1 MITRIGYARRGNPA
15 RRGWQTG
22 PVLAFALSGLGIS
35 CEAELGVET
44 EAAPAALVESA
55 AEEAGSV
62 YREGPRTADGIGK
75 YYLGREIADYIRG
88 HGAIVWLE
96 RRSREREE
104 EPDKL
109 VEALDL
115 APGAVVADIG
125 AGSGYISFRI
135 AERTPEGRVYA
146 VDIQE
151 EMLEFLEKRI
161 EETGLSQVVPVLGTI
176 EDTKLPEGEVD
187 AAILVDAYHEFSHPY
202 EIMTSVVRALKKG
215 GRVYLVEYRA
225 NDPDVPI
232 KPLHTMTPEQAKKE
246 MEAVGLRWKETL
258 TILPWQYVFVFE
270 KP

>member
-1 MITRIGYARRGNPA
+1 MIERIGYAKRGSRP
-15 RRGWQTG
+15 RRGWQAG
-22 PVLAFALSGLGIS
+22 RAVVLALSGLGIS
-35 CEAELGVET
+35 CEAELGSER
-44 EAAPAALVESA
+44 AAPAVAKAEIASVE
-55 AEEAGSV
+55 AESV
-62 YREGPRTADGIGK
+62 YTEGQRTPDGIGK

-88 HGAIVWLE
+88 HGAIAWLE

-104 EPDKL
+104 EPDRL
-109 VEALDL
+109 VEKLDL
-115 APGAVVADIG
+115 EPGAVVADIG
-125 AGSGYISFRI
+125 AGSGYIAFRI

-146 VDIQE
+146 VEIQE
-151 EMLEFLEKRI
+151 EMLEFLERRI
-161 EETGLSQVVPVLGTI
+161 EETGLDQVVPVLGTI

-202 EIMTSVVRALKKG
+202 EVMTSVVRALKKG

-258 TILPWQYVFVFE
+258 MFLPWQYVFVFE